1 MSDLKQRTKK
11 FALDVIRYCR
21 KLPRGEEFSI
31 IKHQLIK
38 AATSTAANYRASQR
52 AKSKADFISKMGIV
66 EEESD
71 ESLFWLECLQ
81 ELATRQHRELNRL
94 VDESDQLVAI
104 FVSVRKNARQGRDE
118 EQPE

>member
-1 MSDLKQRTKK
+1 MQDLKARTKK
-11 FALDVIRYCR
+11 FALAVIRYCR

-31 IKHQLIK
+31 LKYQLIK

-52 AKSKADFISKMGIV
+52 ARSKADFISKIGTV

-81 ELATRQHRELNRL
+81 ELATRPHAELERLLHEANELTAMFVVTRKRARE
-94 VDESDQLVAI
+94 
-104 FVSVRKNARQGRDE
+104 
-118 EQPE
+118 